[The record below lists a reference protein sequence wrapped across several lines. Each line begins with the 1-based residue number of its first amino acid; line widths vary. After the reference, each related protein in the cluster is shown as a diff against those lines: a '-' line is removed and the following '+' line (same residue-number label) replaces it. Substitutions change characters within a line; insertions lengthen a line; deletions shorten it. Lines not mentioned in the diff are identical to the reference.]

1 MKAFKSKM
9 NKYMGPKHSK
19 GDVEK
24 MYKLGKELGRFVCT
38 AL

>member
-9 NKYMGPKHSK
+9 NKYMGPKHNK

-24 MYKLGKELGRFVCT
+24 MYKLGKELGRFVRT